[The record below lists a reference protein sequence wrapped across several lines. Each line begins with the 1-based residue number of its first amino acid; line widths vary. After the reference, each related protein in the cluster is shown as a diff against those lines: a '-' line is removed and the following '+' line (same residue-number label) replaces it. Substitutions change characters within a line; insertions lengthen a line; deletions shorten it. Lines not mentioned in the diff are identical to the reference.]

1 MRAAEGAAFARGVE
15 VEALMDKAGAGISE
29 AVRKFFPN
37 PGKCIVF
44 AGKGHNAG
52 DALVAAQCLR
62 RRGWKIEVRLAFKE
76 SDCSEL
82 MRKKLE
88 NLHRRPPEI
97 LGTKPLETADLG
109 VTLVE
114 LWADVADRLSVA
126 QEAIAAEAYLETASR
141 TVILDGL
148 LGLGAKAPLRDPVR
162 KACRHINQLREKKNV
177 CVFAID
183 LPTGLDGE
191 SGQTDPNCVLAD
203 FTVTIGFAKPGLVA
217 DGALNFV
224 GRLEV
229 TPLDDLRPTE
239 KKPNAI
245 VACAPTLRELLRR
258 RKYDSYKNQFGRIGI
273 VAGSKGFSG
282 AAIMCSLGALRAGA
296 GLVEVFVP
304 RKSTRSL
311 PPQRRRRQW

>member
-1 MRAAEGAAFARGVE
+1 MRDAEKAAFARGVG
-15 VEALMDKAGAGISE
+15 VEALMDKAGAGVAR
-29 AVRKFFPN
+29 AVRKFFPS
-37 PGKCIVF
+37 PGTCIVF

-62 RRGWKIEVRLAFKE
+62 RSGWKIEVRLAFKE

-88 NLHRRPPEI
+88 NLRRRPPEI

-109 VTLVE
+109 ITLIE
-114 LWADVADRLSVA
+114 LWADVADYLSA
-126 QEAIAAEAYLETASR
+126 ELDAIAAEAYLETASR

-148 LGLGAKAPLRDPVR
+148 LGLGAKPPLRDPVR

-177 CVFAID
+177 YVFAID

-191 SGQTDPNCVLAD
+191 SGQTDPDCVVAD

-224 GRLEV
+224 GGLEV
-229 TPLDDLRPTE
+229 VHLDELLPPE
-239 KKPNAI
+239 KKAKEIIAGTPA
-245 VACAPTLRELLRR
+245 LRELLPRR
-258 RKYDSYKNQFGRIGI
+258 EYSTYKNQCGRI
-273 VAGSKGFSG
+273 
-282 AAIMCSLGALRAGA
+282 
-296 GLVEVFVP
+296 
-304 RKSTRSL
+304 
-311 PPQRRRRQW
+311 